1 MSRTLEGESNS
12 TPQSLINTSD
22 GGFLVVAVSAGSHTS
37 ANDIMLVKFSSSA
50 AIEWLGLYGAAQ
62 SDFALAAS

>member
-1 MSRTLEGESNS
+1 M
-12 TPQSLINTSD
+12 INTSD

-62 SDFALAAS
+62 SDFALAAI